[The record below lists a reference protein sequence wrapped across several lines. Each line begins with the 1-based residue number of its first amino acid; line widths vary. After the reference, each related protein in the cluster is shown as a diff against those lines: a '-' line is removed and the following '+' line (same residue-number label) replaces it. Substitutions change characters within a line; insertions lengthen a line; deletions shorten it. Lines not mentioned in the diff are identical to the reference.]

1 METTKNKS
9 VTETENYQINLPKDD
24 EWRVSKLDQPWVIN
38 DGPSYA
44 ARSIFVRMGG
54 ILVLLDILYKIST

>member
-9 VTETENYQINLPKDD
+9 VTETENYQINLLKDD
-24 EWRVSKLDQPWVIN
+24 EWRVSTLDQPWVIN

-44 ARSIFVRMGG
+44 ARSIFVWRGDPCFAG
-54 ILVLLDILYKIST
+54 YFI